1 MLEQY
6 ATLRAHALDRFDDLL
21 VLVSKDP
28 AMCVWLDSVRNNASG
43 TNVPNENYAREV
55 MELYSLGADNGYS
68 QDDIT
73 QLARALS
80 GWSFTVA
87 EADAVAAPTNPQSRT
102 VARGRFRVYDGSAN
116 PDARAWDGSTRATLS
131 RMHASG
137 TITFLGRTFDVG
149 TAPAGMAPG
158 EDALRSILTS
168 RPAQAS
174 EFLARRLVGHF
185 VTPRFTGQDVAD
197 VAAAIRA
204 AGFDLRAGM
213 KQLLGSAWFF
223 APEHRHALVEGP
235 VSWIVRAARALGLG
249 LAAADARSPKGFPA
263 WALVV
268 NPQLDGAGMK
278 LLDPAGP
285 NGWKEDAAW
294 LNSNTLRYRTRF
306 AAAVALEERY
316 TTGQVPY
323 TLFPSD
329 VAAWFPQAPADP
341 AAVWSRLVALLQPAP
356 VPAAVRDGWLASLW
370 PAGTPFTW
378 DAAGQDRA
386 RQLAY
391 LLLCSPAGQLY

>member
-1 MLEQY
+1 
-6 ATLRAHALDRFDDLL
+6 
-21 VLVSKDP
+21 V
-28 AMCVWLDSVRNNASG
+28 
-43 TNVPNENYAREV
+43 
-55 MELYSLGADNGYS
+55 
-68 QDDIT
+68 
-73 QLARALS
+73 
-80 GWSFTVA
+80 
-87 EADAVAAPTNPQSRT
+87 
-102 VARGRFRVYDGSAN
+102 
-116 PDARAWDGSTRATLS
+116 
-131 RMHASG
+131 
-137 TITFLGRTFDVG
+137 
-149 TAPAGMAPG
+149 
-158 EDALRSILTS
+158 
-168 RPAQAS
+168 
-174 EFLARRLVGHF
+174 
-185 VTPRFTGQDVAD
+185 
-197 VAAAIRA
+197 
-204 AGFDLRAGM
+204 M

-285 NGWKEDAAW
+285 NGWKEDVDW

-306 AAAVALEERY
+306 AAAIALEERY
-316 TTGQVPY
+316 TSSQVTT
-323 TLFPSD
+323 TLFPTD
-329 VAAWFPQAPADP
+329 VPSWFPQPPADP
-341 AAVWSRLVALLQPAP
+341 AGVWSRLVALLQPAP
-356 VPAAVRDGWLASLW
+356 VPDAVRDGWLASLW